1 MARGLDILGDPWSML
16 VLREVFFG
24 NGRFD
29 AMKQRLGAADSVL
42 TKRLAGLVDAGLL
55 ARRPYDDGGRTRQE
69 YVLTAKGEDA
79 LPVLN
84 AVVIWAE
91 KHLPAPSEQAHMFVI
106 HSGCGERT
114 SSADTCT
121 ACGEP
126 LTAANTSWH
135 SLSRTADP
143 VPLASAGTG
152 DPCPERN
159 RRMSAPET
167 TVTPAP
173 VRRRIHPAWTVAAV
187 AFLALVGAAGFRA
200 APGVLMVPL
209 QNEFG
214 WSTTVLSAA
223 VSINLVLFGLTAPFA
238 AALMERFGIRA
249 VTAVALVLI
258 GAGSALTVLV
268 TQSWQILLT
277 WGLLIGLG
285 TGSMALVFAATIAN
299 TWFAKSR
306 GLVIGILTA
315 GSAAGQL
322 VFLPFIAALAQDP
335 GWRQASLLIAAGALA
350 VVPLVL
356 MFLKNSPA
364 DVGVLPYGATP
375 PAAGPNAGTESSGP
389 EPTGPAAG
397 QEAQEP
403 RRNAAVRALQV
414 LKRASKVR
422 TFWALVAG
430 FAICGATTNGLI
442 GTHFIP
448 SAHDH
453 GMPETTAAGLLAV
466 VGLFDIVG
474 TIASGWLTDR
484 FNPRILLA
492 VYYQFRGI
500 GLLVLP
506 LLLSATVQPSM
517 IVFVVIY
524 GLDWVATV
532 PPTAAICR
540 QVFGADGSVVFGWVF
555 AAHQLGAAA
564 AALAAGAVRDAT
576 GQYTYAWFAAAAMCT
591 IAAVISATIRKDARK
606 PESVPVPA

>member
-1 MARGLDILGDPWSML
+1 M
-16 VLREVFFG
+16 
-24 NGRFD
+24 N
-29 AMKQRLGAADSVL
+29 
-42 TKRLAGLVDAGLL
+42 
-55 ARRPYDDGGRTRQE
+55 
-69 YVLTAKGEDA
+69 
-79 LPVLN
+79 
-84 AVVIWAE
+84 
-91 KHLPAPSEQAHMFVI
+91 
-106 HSGCGERT
+106 
-114 SSADTCT
+114 
-121 ACGEP
+121 
-126 LTAANTSWH
+126 
-135 SLSRTADP
+135 
-143 VPLASAGTG
+143 
-152 DPCPERN
+152 
-159 RRMSAPET
+159 APET

-335 GWRQASLLIAAGALA
+335 GWRQASLLIGAGALA

-375 PAAGPNAGTESSGP
+375 PAPGPNAGTESSGP

-397 QEAQEP
+397 QELQEP

-466 VGLFDIVG
+466 VGLFDIIG

>member
-1 MARGLDILGDPWSML
+1 M
-16 VLREVFFG
+16 
-24 NGRFD
+24 N
-29 AMKQRLGAADSVL
+29 
-42 TKRLAGLVDAGLL
+42 
-55 ARRPYDDGGRTRQE
+55 
-69 YVLTAKGEDA
+69 
-79 LPVLN
+79 
-84 AVVIWAE
+84 
-91 KHLPAPSEQAHMFVI
+91 
-106 HSGCGERT
+106 
-114 SSADTCT
+114 
-121 ACGEP
+121 
-126 LTAANTSWH
+126 
-135 SLSRTADP
+135 
-143 VPLASAGTG
+143 
-152 DPCPERN
+152 
-159 RRMSAPET
+159 APET
-167 TVTPAP
+167 IVTPAP

-335 GWRQASLLIAAGALA
+335 GWRQASLLIGAGALA

-375 PAAGPNAGTESSGP
+375 PAPGPNAGTESSGP

-397 QEAQEP
+397 QEVQEP

-466 VGLFDIVG
+466 VGLFDIIG

-591 IAAVISATIRKDARK
+591 IAAVISASIRKDARK

>member
-1 MARGLDILGDPWSML
+1 MSGTG
-16 VLREVFFG
+16 
-24 NGRFD
+24 
-29 AMKQRLGAADSVL
+29 
-42 TKRLAGLVDAGLL
+42 T
-55 ARRPYDDGGRTRQE
+55 ARR
-69 YVLTAKGEDA
+69 
-79 LPVLN
+79 
-84 AVVIWAE
+84 
-91 KHLPAPSEQAHMFVI
+91 
-106 HSGCGERT
+106 
-114 SSADTCT
+114 
-121 ACGEP
+121 
-126 LTAANTSWH
+126 
-135 SLSRTADP
+135 
-143 VPLASAGTG
+143 
-152 DPCPERN
+152 
-159 RRMSAPET
+159 RRL
-167 TVTPAP
+167 
-173 VRRRIHPAWTVAAV
+173 HPAWIVAGV

-209 QNEFG
+209 QQEFG

-249 VTAVALVLI
+249 VTATALVMI

-268 TQSWQILLT
+268 NQSWQILLT

-322 VFLPFIAALAQDP
+322 VFLPFIAMLAQEP

-356 MFLKNSPA
+356 KFLKNSPA
-364 DVGVLPYGATP
+364 DVGVLPYGETEPEEGAAAA
-375 PAAGPNAGTESSGP
+375 PAAASGRSS
-389 EPTGPAAG
+389 
-397 QEAQEP
+397 
-403 RRNAAVRALQV
+403 NAAVRALQV
-414 LKRASKVR
+414 LKRASRER

-453 GMPETTAAGLLAV
+453 GMPQTTAAGLLAV
-466 VGLFDIVG
+466 VGIFDILG

-484 FNPRILLA
+484 YNPKVLLA

-506 LLLSATVQPSM
+506 LLLSATIQPSM

-540 QVFGADGSVVFGWVF
+540 KAFGADGSVVFGWVF

-564 AALAAGAVRDAT
+564 AALGAGALRDST
-576 GQYTYAWFAAAAMCT
+576 GEYTYAWFGAAAMCT
-591 IAAVISATIRKDARK
+591 IAAVISATIRKDK
-606 PESVPVPA
+606 VGNEPVPVAA

>member
-1 MARGLDILGDPWSML
+1 
-16 VLREVFFG
+16 
-24 NGRFD
+24 
-29 AMKQRLGAADSVL
+29 
-42 TKRLAGLVDAGLL
+42 
-55 ARRPYDDGGRTRQE
+55 
-69 YVLTAKGEDA
+69 
-79 LPVLN
+79 
-84 AVVIWAE
+84 
-91 KHLPAPSEQAHMFVI
+91 
-106 HSGCGERT
+106 
-114 SSADTCT
+114 
-121 ACGEP
+121 
-126 LTAANTSWH
+126 
-135 SLSRTADP
+135 
-143 VPLASAGTG
+143 
-152 DPCPERN
+152 
-159 RRMSAPET
+159 
-167 TVTPAP
+167 
-173 VRRRIHPAWTVAAV
+173 
-187 AFLALVGAAGFRA
+187 
-200 APGVLMVPL
+200 
-209 QNEFG
+209 
-214 WSTTVLSAA
+214 
-223 VSINLVLFGLTAPFA
+223 
-238 AALMERFGIRA
+238 
-249 VTAVALVLI
+249 
-258 GAGSALTVLV
+258 
-268 TQSWQILLT
+268 
-277 WGLLIGLG
+277 
-285 TGSMALVFAATIAN
+285 MALVFAATIAN

-335 GWRQASLLIAAGALA
+335 GWRQASLLIGAGALA

-364 DVGVLPYGATP
+364 EVGVLPYGATP
-375 PAAGPNAGTESSGP
+375 PAADPDAGQKPSGTV
-389 EPTGPAAG
+389 PTVPAAG
-397 QEAQEP
+397 RETPGPESAAP

-466 VGLFDIVG
+466 VGLFDIIG

-506 LLLSATVQPSM
+506 LLLSASVQPSM

-564 AALAAGAVRDAT
+564 AALAAGAIRDAT

-591 IAAVISATIRKDARK
+591 IAAVISATIRKHAR
-606 PESVPVPA
+606 ETDTVPVPA

>member
-1 MARGLDILGDPWSML
+1 MSADNTVTGT
-16 VLREVFFG
+16 
-24 NGRFD
+24 
-29 AMKQRLGAADSVL
+29 ATGAAPEASPG
-42 TKRLAGLVDAGLL
+42 LA
-55 ARRPYDDGGRTRQE
+55 DG
-69 YVLTAKGEDA
+69 TASA
-79 LPVLN
+79 AA
-84 AVVIWAE
+84 AVV
-91 KHLPAPSEQAHMFVI
+91 PS
-106 HSGCGERT
+106 
-114 SSADTCT
+114 
-121 ACGEP
+121 
-126 LTAANTSWH
+126 
-135 SLSRTADP
+135 
-143 VPLASAGTG
+143 
-152 DPCPERN
+152 PER
-159 RRMSAPET
+159 
-167 TVTPAP
+167 
-173 VRRRIHPAWTVAAV
+173 RRRLHPAWIVAAV

-209 QNEFG
+209 QQEFG

-238 AALMERFGIRA
+238 AALMERFGIRK
-249 VTAVALVLI
+249 VTATALVLI

-268 TQSWQILLT
+268 NQSWQILLT

-285 TGSMALVFAATIAN
+285 TGSMALVFAATITN
-299 TWFAKSR
+299 TWFVKSR

-322 VFLPFIAALAQDP
+322 VFLPFIAMLAQNP

-356 MFLKNSPA
+356 KFLKNSPA
-364 DVGVLPYGATP
+364 DAGVLPYGETLPAEASSQAPVAQVPVPQVP
-375 PAAGPNAGTESSGP
+375 PV
-389 EPTGPAAG
+389 EPG
-397 QEAQEP
+397 
-403 RRNAAVRALQV
+403 RRSNAAVRALQV
-414 LKRASKVR
+414 LRRASRVR

-453 GMPETTAAGLLAV
+453 GMTETTAAGLLAV
-466 VGLFDIVG
+466 VGIFDIVG

-506 LLLSATVQPSM
+506 LLLSAEVQPSM

-540 QVFGADGSVVFGWVF
+540 EHFGADGSVVFGWVF

-564 AALAAGAVRDAT
+564 AALAAGAIRDST
-576 GQYTYAWFAAAAMCT
+576 GQYTYAWFGAAAMCT
-591 IAAVISATIRKDARK
+591 IAAVISATIRKHAGSRI
-606 PESVPVPA
+606 PAPAGAST

>member
-1 MARGLDILGDPWSML
+1 
-16 VLREVFFG
+16 
-24 NGRFD
+24 
-29 AMKQRLGAADSVL
+29 
-42 TKRLAGLVDAGLL
+42 
-55 ARRPYDDGGRTRQE
+55 
-69 YVLTAKGEDA
+69 
-79 LPVLN
+79 
-84 AVVIWAE
+84 
-91 KHLPAPSEQAHMFVI
+91 
-106 HSGCGERT
+106 
-114 SSADTCT
+114 
-121 ACGEP
+121 
-126 LTAANTSWH
+126 
-135 SLSRTADP
+135 
-143 VPLASAGTG
+143 
-152 DPCPERN
+152 
-159 RRMSAPET
+159 MSAPET
-167 TVTPAP
+167 TLLPAP
-173 VRRRIHPAWTVAAV
+173 KRRIHPAWIVAAV

-209 QNEFG
+209 QSEFG

-238 AALMERFGIRA
+238 AALMERFGVRV
-249 VTAVALVLI
+249 VTSVALVLI

-268 TQSWQILLT
+268 TESWQILLT

-299 TWFAKSR
+299 TWFVKSR

-356 MFLKNSPA
+356 KFLKNSPA
-364 DVGVLPYGATP
+364 DAGVLPYGAEVEP
-375 PAAGPNAGTESSGP
+375 GSPSGPGAAGTAGPG
-389 EPTGPAAG
+389 AAG
-397 QEAQEP
+397 QGGTAGAGEP
-403 RRNAAVRALQV
+403 SRNAAVRALQV

-453 GMPETTAAGLLAV
+453 GMSQTTAAGLLAV
-466 VGLFDIVG
+466 VGIFDIVG

-532 PPTAAICR
+532 PPTAAVCR
-540 QVFGADGSVVFGWVF
+540 EVFGADGSVVFGWVF

-564 AALAAGAVRDAT
+564 AALAAGAIRDAT
-576 GQYTYAWFAAAAMCT
+576 GQYTYAWFGAAAMCT
-591 IAAVISATIRKDARK
+591 VAAVISATIRKDAAK
-606 PESVPVPA
+606 KSPAPVPA

>member
-1 MARGLDILGDPWSML
+1 M
-16 VLREVFFG
+16 
-24 NGRFD
+24 N
-29 AMKQRLGAADSVL
+29 
-42 TKRLAGLVDAGLL
+42 
-55 ARRPYDDGGRTRQE
+55 
-69 YVLTAKGEDA
+69 
-79 LPVLN
+79 
-84 AVVIWAE
+84 
-91 KHLPAPSEQAHMFVI
+91 
-106 HSGCGERT
+106 
-114 SSADTCT
+114 
-121 ACGEP
+121 
-126 LTAANTSWH
+126 
-135 SLSRTADP
+135 
-143 VPLASAGTG
+143 
-152 DPCPERN
+152 
-159 RRMSAPET
+159 APET

-335 GWRQASLLIAAGALA
+335 GWRQASLLIGAGALA

-375 PAAGPNAGTESSGP
+375 PAPGPNAGTESSGP

-397 QEAQEP
+397 QEVQES

-466 VGLFDIVG
+466 VGLFDIIG

-591 IAAVISATIRKDARK
+591 IAAVISATIRRDARK

>member
-1 MARGLDILGDPWSML
+1 MTTPEDPGVFVQMSRPEGASEEDIC
-16 VLREVFFG
+16 
-24 NGRFD
+24 
-29 AMKQRLGAADSVL
+29 
-42 TKRLAGLVDAGLL
+42 TKT
-55 ARRPYDDGGRTRQE
+55 P
-69 YVLTAKGEDA
+69 GEG
-79 LPVLN
+79 PKTP
-84 AVVIWAE
+84 E
-91 KHLPAPSEQAHMFVI
+91 E
-106 HSGCGERT
+106 
-114 SSADTCT
+114 
-121 ACGEP
+121 
-126 LTAANTSWH
+126 
-135 SLSRTADP
+135 
-143 VPLASAGTG
+143 GTKT
-152 DPCPERN
+152 PEEG
-159 RRMSAPET
+159 PKK
-167 TVTPAP
+167 
-173 VRRRIHPAWTVAAV
+173 RRRLHPAWAVAAV

-209 QNEFG
+209 QQEFG

-249 VTAVALVLI
+249 VTAVALGLI

-268 TQSWQILLT
+268 NQSWQILLT

-299 TWFAKSR
+299 TWFTRSR

-322 VFLPFIAALAQDP
+322 VFLPFIAMLAQDP

-356 MFLKNSPA
+356 KFLKNSPA
-364 DVGVLPYGATP
+364 DVGALPYGAEEP
-375 PAAGPNAGTESSGP
+375 SGAADAAGS
-389 EPTGPAAG
+389 AAG
-397 QEAQEP
+397 KAAAEP

-414 LKRASKVR
+414 LRSASRNR
-422 TFWALVAG
+422 TFWALAAG

-466 VGLFDIVG
+466 VGIFDILG

-506 LLLSATVQPSM
+506 LLLGSSIQPSM

-564 AALAAGAVRDAT
+564 AALAAGAIRDAT
-576 GQYTYAWFAAAAMCT
+576 GHYTYAWLGAAAMCS
-591 IAAVISATIRKDARK
+591 IAAVISATIRKDAGRRK
-606 PESVPVPA
+606 PAAVAVASVD

>member
-1 MARGLDILGDPWSML
+1 
-16 VLREVFFG
+16 
-24 NGRFD
+24 
-29 AMKQRLGAADSVL
+29 
-42 TKRLAGLVDAGLL
+42 
-55 ARRPYDDGGRTRQE
+55 
-69 YVLTAKGEDA
+69 
-79 LPVLN
+79 
-84 AVVIWAE
+84 
-91 KHLPAPSEQAHMFVI
+91 
-106 HSGCGERT
+106 
-114 SSADTCT
+114 
-121 ACGEP
+121 
-126 LTAANTSWH
+126 
-135 SLSRTADP
+135 
-143 VPLASAGTG
+143 
-152 DPCPERN
+152 
-159 RRMSAPET
+159 MSAPET
-167 TVTPAP
+167 TLLPAP
-173 VRRRIHPAWTVAAV
+173 KRRMHPAWTVAAV
-187 AFLALVGAAGFRA
+187 AFLARVGAAGFRA

-249 VTAVALVLI
+249 VTSVALVLI

-268 TQSWQILLT
+268 DQSWQILLT

-299 TWFAKSR
+299 TWFTKSR

-322 VFLPFIAALAQDP
+322 VFLPFIAMLAQAP

-356 MFLKNSPA
+356 KFLKNSPA
-364 DVGVLPYGATP
+364 DAGVLPYGAEAAADIADS
-375 PAAGPNAGTESSGP
+375 PAAPARAEGKQGADDAGPGSATEPLPATES
-389 EPTGPAAG
+389 EAAN
-397 QEAQEP
+397 QP
-403 RRNAAVRALQV
+403 SRNAAVRALQV

-453 GMPETTAAGLLAV
+453 GMTETTAAGLLAV
-466 VGLFDIVG
+466 VGIFDIVG

-506 LLLSATVQPSM
+506 ILLSATVQPSM

-564 AALAAGAVRDAT
+564 AALGAGVIRDAT
-576 GQYTYAWFAAAAMCT
+576 GQYTYAWFGAAAMCT
-591 IAAVISATIRKDARK
+591 IAAVISATIRKDAGAR
-606 PESVPVPA
+606 EPVLVAASSAGR

>member
-1 MARGLDILGDPWSML
+1 
-16 VLREVFFG
+16 
-24 NGRFD
+24 
-29 AMKQRLGAADSVL
+29 
-42 TKRLAGLVDAGLL
+42 
-55 ARRPYDDGGRTRQE
+55 
-69 YVLTAKGEDA
+69 
-79 LPVLN
+79 
-84 AVVIWAE
+84 
-91 KHLPAPSEQAHMFVI
+91 
-106 HSGCGERT
+106 
-114 SSADTCT
+114 
-121 ACGEP
+121 
-126 LTAANTSWH
+126 
-135 SLSRTADP
+135 
-143 VPLASAGTG
+143 
-152 DPCPERN
+152 
-159 RRMSAPET
+159 
-167 TVTPAP
+167 
-173 VRRRIHPAWTVAAV
+173 VAAV

-209 QNEFG
+209 QQEFG
-214 WSTTVLSAA
+214 WSTTVLSSA

-249 VTAVALVLI
+249 VTAVALGLI

-268 TQSWQILLT
+268 NQSWQILLT

-299 TWFAKSR
+299 TWFTKSR

-322 VFLPFIAALAQDP
+322 VFLPFIAVLAQDP

-356 MFLKNSPA
+356 KFLKNSPA
-364 DVGVLPYGATP
+364 DVGALPYGAGEP
-375 PAAGPNAGTESSGP
+375 SGAADESSAPAGAA
-389 EPTGPAAG
+389 EPG
-397 QEAQEP
+397 
-403 RRNAAVRALQV
+403 RNAAVRALQV
-414 LKRASKVR
+414 LRSASRNR
-422 TFWALVAG
+422 TFWALAAG

-466 VGLFDIVG
+466 VGIFDVLG

-506 LLLSATVQPSM
+506 LLLGSSVQPSM

-564 AALAAGAVRDAT
+564 AALAAGAIRDAT
-576 GQYTYAWFAAAAMCT
+576 GHYTYAWFGAAAMCT
-591 IAAVISATIRKDARK
+591 IAAVISATIRKDAGRRK
-606 PESVPVPA
+606 SAAVAVVSVD

>member
-1 MARGLDILGDPWSML
+1 
-16 VLREVFFG
+16 
-24 NGRFD
+24 
-29 AMKQRLGAADSVL
+29 
-42 TKRLAGLVDAGLL
+42 
-55 ARRPYDDGGRTRQE
+55 
-69 YVLTAKGEDA
+69 
-79 LPVLN
+79 
-84 AVVIWAE
+84 
-91 KHLPAPSEQAHMFVI
+91 
-106 HSGCGERT
+106 
-114 SSADTCT
+114 
-121 ACGEP
+121 
-126 LTAANTSWH
+126 
-135 SLSRTADP
+135 
-143 VPLASAGTG
+143 
-152 DPCPERN
+152 
-159 RRMSAPET
+159 MSAPET
-167 TVTPAP
+167 TLLPAP
-173 VRRRIHPAWTVAAV
+173 ERRIHPAWIVAAV

-209 QNEFG
+209 QSEFG

-238 AALMERFGIRA
+238 AALMERFGVRV
-249 VTAVALVLI
+249 VTSVALVLI

-268 TQSWQILLT
+268 NESWQILLT

-299 TWFAKSR
+299 TWFVKSR

-356 MFLKNSPA
+356 KFLKNSPA
-364 DVGVLPYGATP
+364 EAGVLPYGAAAETGPPSTP
-375 PAAGPNAGTESSGP
+375 GAAATAGPGAVATAGAE
-389 EPTGPAAG
+389 EPS
-397 QEAQEP
+397 
-403 RRNAAVRALQV
+403 RNTAVRALQV

-422 TFWALVAG
+422 TFWALAAG

-453 GMPETTAAGLLAV
+453 GMSTTTAAGLLAV
-466 VGLFDIVG
+466 VGIFDIVG

-540 QVFGADGSVVFGWVF
+540 EVFGADGSVVFGWVF

-564 AALAAGAVRDAT
+564 AALAAGAIRDAT
-576 GQYTYAWFAAAAMCT
+576 GHYTYAWFGAAAMCT
-591 IAAVISATIRKDARK
+591 IAAVISATIRKDTAAK
-606 PESVPVPA
+606 EPAPVPA

>member
-1 MARGLDILGDPWSML
+1 MSTLPD
-16 VLREVFFG
+16 E
-24 NGRFD
+24 
-29 AMKQRLGAADSVL
+29 AA
-42 TKRLAGLVDAGLL
+42 
-55 ARRPYDDGGRTRQE
+55 
-69 YVLTAKGEDA
+69 
-79 LPVLN
+79 
-84 AVVIWAE
+84 
-91 KHLPAPSEQAHMFVI
+91 APDEQA
-106 HSGCGERT
+106 T
-114 SSADTCT
+114 DA
-121 ACGEP
+121 
-126 LTAANTSWH
+126 
-135 SLSRTADP
+135 
-143 VPLASAGTG
+143 
-152 DPCPERN
+152 PERPN
-159 RRMSAPET
+159 GAEQARPPRRL
-167 TVTPAP
+167 
-173 VRRRIHPAWTVAAV
+173 HPAWIVAAV

-209 QNEFG
+209 QQEFG

-238 AALMERFGIRA
+238 AALMERFGVRA
-249 VTAVALVLI
+249 VTATALVLI
-258 GAGSALTVLV
+258 GMGSALTVLV
-268 TQSWQILLT
+268 NQSWQILLT

-299 TWFAKSR
+299 TWFTRSR

-322 VFLPFIAALAQDP
+322 VFLPFIAMLAQDP

-356 MFLKNSPA
+356 KFLKNSPA
-364 DVGVLPYGATP
+364 EAGVLPFGAE
-375 PAAGPNAGTESSGP
+375 PAAAQP
-389 EPTGPAAG
+389 PTAPHAQPAADAG
-397 QEAQEP
+397 KRA
-403 RRNAAVRALQV
+403 NAAARALQV
-414 LKRASKVR
+414 LRRASKVR
-422 TFWALVAG
+422 TFWALAAG

-466 VGLFDIVG
+466 VGIFDILG

-492 VYYQFRGI
+492 VYYQFRSI

-506 LLLSATVQPSM
+506 LLLSAEVQPSM

-540 QVFGADGSVVFGWVF
+540 ETFGADGSVVFGWVF

-564 AALAAGAVRDAT
+564 AALAAGALRDAT
-576 GQYTYAWFAAAAMCT
+576 GHYTYAWLGAAAMCT
-591 IAAVISATIRKDARK
+591 IAAVISATIRKHRGAGQAQAGA
-606 PESVPVPA
+606 EQVAA

>member
-1 MARGLDILGDPWSML
+1 MTAPRTTPGP
-16 VLREVFFG
+16 R
-24 NGRFD
+24 
-29 AMKQRLGAADSVL
+29 
-42 TKRLAGLVDAGLL
+42 AG
-55 ARRPYDDGGRTRQE
+55 
-69 YVLTAKGEDA
+69 
-79 LPVLN
+79 
-84 AVVIWAE
+84 
-91 KHLPAPSEQAHMFVI
+91 
-106 HSGCGERT
+106 
-114 SSADTCT
+114 
-121 ACGEP
+121 
-126 LTAANTSWH
+126 
-135 SLSRTADP
+135 
-143 VPLASAGTG
+143 
-152 DPCPERN
+152 
-159 RRMSAPET
+159 
-167 TVTPAP
+167 
-173 VRRRIHPAWTVAAV
+173 RRIHPAWIVAAV

-249 VTAVALVLI
+249 VTSVALVLI

-268 TQSWQILLT
+268 NQSWQILLT

-285 TGSMALVFAATIAN
+285 TGSMALVFAATVAN
-299 TWFAKSR
+299 PWFARSR
-306 GLVIGILTA
+306 GLVIGIPTA
-315 GSAAGQL
+315 GRAAGQL
-322 VFLPFIAALAQDP
+322 VFLPFIAALAQHP

-356 MFLKNSPA
+356 KFLKNSPA
-364 DVGVLPYGATP
+364 DVGVLPYGVEAS
-375 PAAGPNAGTESSGP
+375 E
-389 EPTGPAAG
+389 
-397 QEAQEP
+397 QEANGTAGDTAQDGETAEDGRP
-403 RRNAAVRALQV
+403 AVAAVAVPNAAVRALQV

-453 GMPETTAAGLLAV
+453 GMAETTAAGLLAV
-466 VGLFDIVG
+466 VGIFDILG

-484 FNPRILLA
+484 FNPRVLLA

-506 LLLSATVQPSM
+506 LLLSAEVQPSM

-591 IAAVISATIRKDARK
+591 IAAVISATIRKDTTQKAA
-606 PESVPVPA
+606 VPVTA

>member
-1 MARGLDILGDPWSML
+1 MS
-16 VLREVFFG
+16 
-24 NGRFD
+24 
-29 AMKQRLGAADSVL
+29 
-42 TKRLAGLVDAGLL
+42 
-55 ARRPYDDGGRTRQE
+55 
-69 YVLTAKGEDA
+69 A
-79 LPVLN
+79 LPGKAA
-84 AVVIWAE
+84 AVPDE
-91 KHLPAPSEQAHMFVI
+91 TTSLPAPSGQ
-106 HSGCGERT
+106 
-114 SSADTCT
+114 
-121 ACGEP
+121 
-126 LTAANTSWH
+126 
-135 SLSRTADP
+135 
-143 VPLASAGTG
+143 
-152 DPCPERN
+152 
-159 RRMSAPET
+159 
-167 TVTPAP
+167 
-173 VRRRIHPAWTVAAV
+173 RRRLHPAWIVAGV

-209 QNEFG
+209 QQEFG

-249 VTAVALVLI
+249 VTATALVLI
-258 GAGSALTVLV
+258 GMGSALTVLV
-268 TQSWQILLT
+268 NQSWQILLT

-306 GLVIGILTA
+306 GLVIGVLTA

-322 VFLPFIAALAQDP
+322 VFLPFIAMLAQEP

-356 MFLKNSPA
+356 KFLKNSPA
-364 DVGVLPYGATP
+364 DAGVLPFGAEP
-375 PAAGPNAGTESSGP
+375 VAVDEQAASQAAELDNSPSG
-389 EPTGPAAG
+389 
-397 QEAQEP
+397 
-403 RRNAAVRALQV
+403 NAAVRALQV
-414 LKRASKVR
+414 LKRASRVR
-422 TFWALVAG
+422 TFWALAAG

-466 VGLFDIVG
+466 VGIFDIIG

-484 FNPRILLA
+484 FNPRVLLA

-506 LLLSATVQPSM
+506 LLLNAEVQPSM
-517 IVFVVIY
+517 LVFVVIY

-540 QVFGADGSVVFGWVF
+540 ETFGADGSVVFGWVF

-564 AALAAGAVRDAT
+564 AAITAGALRDAT
-576 GQYTYAWFAAAAMCT
+576 GHYTYAWLGAAAMCT
-591 IAAVISATIRKDARK
+591 IAAVISATIRRNRSPREA
-606 PESVPVPA
+606 EPAAA

>member
-1 MARGLDILGDPWSML
+1 
-16 VLREVFFG
+16 
-24 NGRFD
+24 
-29 AMKQRLGAADSVL
+29 
-42 TKRLAGLVDAGLL
+42 
-55 ARRPYDDGGRTRQE
+55 
-69 YVLTAKGEDA
+69 
-79 LPVLN
+79 
-84 AVVIWAE
+84 
-91 KHLPAPSEQAHMFVI
+91 
-106 HSGCGERT
+106 
-114 SSADTCT
+114 
-121 ACGEP
+121 
-126 LTAANTSWH
+126 
-135 SLSRTADP
+135 
-143 VPLASAGTG
+143 
-152 DPCPERN
+152 
-159 RRMSAPET
+159 MSAPET
-167 TVTPAP
+167 MTPVPA
-173 VRRRIHPAWTVAAV
+173 RRRIHPAWTVAAV

-322 VFLPFIAALAQDP
+322 VFLPFIALLAQDP
-335 GWRQASLLIAAGALA
+335 GWRQASLLIGAGALA

-356 MFLKNSPA
+356 KFLKNSPA

-375 PAAGPNAGTESSGP
+375 PAADASTGLESIENPGP
-389 EPTGPAAG
+389 ETA
-397 QEAQEP
+397 EP

-466 VGLFDIVG
+466 VGLFDIIG

-606 PESVPVPA
+606 TESVPVPA

>member
-1 MARGLDILGDPWSML
+1 MSTLPDEAARIP
-16 VLREVFFG
+16 
-24 NGRFD
+24 
-29 AMKQRLGAADSVL
+29 AAENFQP
-42 TKRLAGLVDAGLL
+42 RG
-55 ARRPYDDGGRTRQE
+55 P
-69 YVLTAKGEDA
+69 
-79 LPVLN
+79 
-84 AVVIWAE
+84 
-91 KHLPAPSEQAHMFVI
+91 
-106 HSGCGERT
+106 
-114 SSADTCT
+114 
-121 ACGEP
+121 
-126 LTAANTSWH
+126 
-135 SLSRTADP
+135 
-143 VPLASAGTG
+143 
-152 DPCPERN
+152 
-159 RRMSAPET
+159 
-167 TVTPAP
+167 
-173 VRRRIHPAWTVAAV
+173 RRRLHPAWTVAAV

-209 QNEFG
+209 QQEFG

-249 VTAVALVLI
+249 VTATALVLI
-258 GAGSALTVLV
+258 GMGSALTVLV
-268 TQSWQILLT
+268 NQSWQILLT

-299 TWFAKSR
+299 TWFSRSR

-322 VFLPFIAALAQDP
+322 VFLPFIAILAQDP

-356 MFLKNSPA
+356 KFLKNSPA
-364 DVGVLPYGATP
+364 DVGVLPYGAAP
-375 PAAGPNAGTESSGP
+375 AGGGAEEQPAAEAGDRP
-389 EPTGPAAG
+389 
-397 QEAQEP
+397 
-403 RRNAAVRALQV
+403 NAAVRALQV
-414 LKRASKVR
+414 LRRASKVR
-422 TFWALVAG
+422 TFWALAAG

-466 VGLFDIVG
+466 VGIFDIVG

-484 FNPRILLA
+484 FNPRVLLA

-506 LLLSATVQPSM
+506 LLLNAEVQPSM

-540 QVFGADGSVVFGWVF
+540 ETFGADGSVVFGWVF

-564 AALAAGAVRDAT
+564 AAIAAGALRDAT
-576 GQYTYAWFAAAAMCT
+576 GHYNYAWFGAAAMCT
-591 IAAVISATIRKDARK
+591 IAAVISATIRRNRSSREA
-606 PESVPVPA
+606 EPAAA

>member
-1 MARGLDILGDPWSML
+1 
-16 VLREVFFG
+16 
-24 NGRFD
+24 
-29 AMKQRLGAADSVL
+29 
-42 TKRLAGLVDAGLL
+42 
-55 ARRPYDDGGRTRQE
+55 
-69 YVLTAKGEDA
+69 
-79 LPVLN
+79 
-84 AVVIWAE
+84 
-91 KHLPAPSEQAHMFVI
+91 
-106 HSGCGERT
+106 
-114 SSADTCT
+114 
-121 ACGEP
+121 
-126 LTAANTSWH
+126 
-135 SLSRTADP
+135 
-143 VPLASAGTG
+143 
-152 DPCPERN
+152 
-159 RRMSAPET
+159 MSATET
-167 TVTPAP
+167 T
-173 VRRRIHPAWTVAAV
+173 RRRRLHPAWTVAAV

-209 QNEFG
+209 QQEFG

-238 AALMERFGIRA
+238 AALMEKFGIRA
-249 VTAVALVLI
+249 VTATALVLI

-268 TQSWQILLT
+268 NQSWQILLT

-299 TWFAKSR
+299 TWFSKSR

-322 VFLPFIAALAQDP
+322 VFLPFIALLAQDP

-356 MFLKNSPA
+356 KFLKNSPA
-364 DVGVLPYGATP
+364 DVGALPYGETAPEEGT
-375 PAAGPNAGTESSGP
+375 AASAAAAADAVDSGRSS
-389 EPTGPAAG
+389 
-397 QEAQEP
+397 
-403 RRNAAVRALQV
+403 NAAVRALQV

-466 VGLFDIVG
+466 VGIFDIVG

-484 FNPRILLA
+484 YNPKILLA

-506 LLLSATVQPSM
+506 LLLSATIQPSM

-540 QVFGADGSVVFGWVF
+540 KTFGADGSVVFGWVF

-564 AALAAGAVRDAT
+564 AALGAGVIRDAT
-576 GQYTYAWFAAAAMCT
+576 GQYTYAWFGAAAMCT
-591 IAAVISATIRKDARK
+591 IAAVISATIRKDK
-606 PESVPVPA
+606 TSKEPVPAAVA

>member
-1 MARGLDILGDPWSML
+1 MSSS
-16 VLREVFFG
+16 
-24 NGRFD
+24 
-29 AMKQRLGAADSVL
+29 Q
-42 TKRLAGLVDAGLL
+42 
-55 ARRPYDDGGRTRQE
+55 RTRSSSE
-69 YVLTAKGEDA
+69 RPGI
-79 LPVLN
+79 P
-84 AVVIWAE
+84 
-91 KHLPAPSEQAHMFVI
+91 PA
-106 HSGCGERT
+106 
-114 SSADTCT
+114 
-121 ACGEP
+121 
-126 LTAANTSWH
+126 
-135 SLSRTADP
+135 
-143 VPLASAGTG
+143 
-152 DPCPERN
+152 
-159 RRMSAPET
+159 
-167 TVTPAP
+167 TP
-173 VRRRIHPAWTVAAV
+173 RGRLHPAWIVAAV

-209 QNEFG
+209 QEEFG

-249 VTAVALVLI
+249 VTAFALMLI

-268 TQSWQILLT
+268 NQSWQILLT

-299 TWFAKSR
+299 TWFSKSR

-322 VFLPFIAALAQDP
+322 VFLPFIAMLAQDP

-356 MFLKNSPA
+356 KFLKNSPA
-364 DVGVLPYGATP
+364 DAGVLPYGAEAPAPEAAPESASPAGAAGAAATGT
-375 PAAGPNAGTESSGP
+375 PAARPAG
-389 EPTGPAAG
+389 
-397 QEAQEP
+397 
-403 RRNAAVRALQV
+403 NAAVRALQV

-422 TFWALVAG
+422 TFWALAAG

-466 VGLFDIVG
+466 VGIFDILG

-564 AALAAGAVRDAT
+564 AALAAGAIRDAT
-576 GQYTYAWFAAAAMCT
+576 GHYTYAWFGAAAMCT
-591 IAAVISATIRKDARK
+591 IAAVISATIRKDASKTGDTGRRA
-606 PESVPVPA
+606 PVEAASPQ

>member
-1 MARGLDILGDPWSML
+1 MSSPEATAARN
-16 VLREVFFG
+16 E
-24 NGRFD
+24 
-29 AMKQRLGAADSVL
+29 
-42 TKRLAGLVDAGLL
+42 
-55 ARRPYDDGGRTRQE
+55 
-69 YVLTAKGEDA
+69 EDA
-79 LPVLN
+79 
-84 AVVIWAE
+84 
-91 KHLPAPSEQAHMFVI
+91 QAATPP
-106 HSGCGERT
+106 GQPGK
-114 SSADTCT
+114 
-121 ACGEP
+121 
-126 LTAANTSWH
+126 
-135 SLSRTADP
+135 
-143 VPLASAGTG
+143 
-152 DPCPERN
+152 
-159 RRMSAPET
+159 RRL
-167 TVTPAP
+167 
-173 VRRRIHPAWTVAAV
+173 HPAWVVAAV

-209 QNEFG
+209 QQEFG

-268 TQSWQILLT
+268 NESWQILLT

-299 TWFAKSR
+299 TWFSKSR

-322 VFLPFIAALAQDP
+322 VFLPFIALLAQDP

-356 MFLKNSPA
+356 KFLKNSPA
-364 DVGVLPYGATP
+364 DVGVLPYGAGAP
-375 PAAGPNAGTESSGP
+375 VGGEEPKPAAAIATGTAA
-389 EPTGPAAG
+389 EPS
-397 QEAQEP
+397 
-403 RRNAAVRALQV
+403 RNAAVRALQV
-414 LKRASKVR
+414 LRRASRVR
-422 TFWALVAG
+422 TFWALAAG

-466 VGLFDIVG
+466 VGIFDILG

-564 AALAAGAVRDAT
+564 AALAAGAIRDAT
-576 GQYTYAWFAAAAMCT
+576 GQYTYAWFGAASMCT
-591 IAAVISATIRKDARK
+591 IAAIISATIRKDAGKRQ
-606 PESVPVPA
+606 STPVAAGAA

>member
-1 MARGLDILGDPWSML
+1 MSADKTVDGTSPEARPGLADMTGSPAS
-16 VLREVFFG
+16 
-24 NGRFD
+24 
-29 AMKQRLGAADSVL
+29 AAV
-42 TKRLAGLVDAGLL
+42 
-55 ARRPYDDGGRTRQE
+55 
-69 YVLTAKGEDA
+69 
-79 LPVLN
+79 
-84 AVVIWAE
+84 
-91 KHLPAPSEQAHMFVI
+91 PAP
-106 HSGCGERT
+106 ER
-114 SSADTCT
+114 
-121 ACGEP
+121 P
-126 LTAANTSWH
+126 
-135 SLSRTADP
+135 
-143 VPLASAGTG
+143 
-152 DPCPERN
+152 
-159 RRMSAPET
+159 
-167 TVTPAP
+167 
-173 VRRRIHPAWTVAAV
+173 RRRLHPAWTVAAV

-209 QNEFG
+209 QQEFG

-249 VTAVALVLI
+249 VTATALVLI

-268 TQSWQILLT
+268 NQSWQILLT

-299 TWFAKSR
+299 TWFVKSR

-322 VFLPFIAALAQDP
+322 VFLPFIALLAQDP

-356 MFLKNSPA
+356 KFLKNSPA
-364 DVGVLPYGATP
+364 DVGVLPYGESEPAGMSLQVP
-375 PAAGPNAGTESSGP
+375 PADAG
-389 EPTGPAAG
+389 
-397 QEAQEP
+397 P

-414 LKRASKVR
+414 LRRASRVR

-453 GMPETTAAGLLAV
+453 GMTETTAAGLLAV
-466 VGLFDIVG
+466 VGIFDIAG

-506 LLLSATVQPSM
+506 LLLSAEVQPSM

-540 QVFGADGSVVFGWVF
+540 ETFGADGSVVFGWVF

-564 AALAAGAVRDAT
+564 AALGAGAIRDAT
-576 GQYTYAWFAAAAMCT
+576 GQYTYAWFGAAAMCT
-591 IAAVISATIRKDARK
+591 VAAVISATIRKHSGSR
-606 PESVPVPA
+606 EPAPAGTPS

>member
-1 MARGLDILGDPWSML
+1 MSTLPEEAR
-16 VLREVFFG
+16 E
-24 NGRFD
+24 
-29 AMKQRLGAADSVL
+29 
-42 TKRLAGLVDAGLL
+42 
-55 ARRPYDDGGRTRQE
+55 
-69 YVLTAKGEDA
+69 LTAES
-79 LPVLN
+79 V
-84 AVVIWAE
+84 
-91 KHLPAPSEQAHMFVI
+91 APS
-106 HSGCGERT
+106 SPPRK
-114 SSADTCT
+114 
-121 ACGEP
+121 
-126 LTAANTSWH
+126 
-135 SLSRTADP
+135 SRR
-143 VPLASAGTG
+143 L
-152 DPCPERN
+152 
-159 RRMSAPET
+159 
-167 TVTPAP
+167 
-173 VRRRIHPAWTVAAV
+173 HPAWLVAAV

-209 QNEFG
+209 QQEFG
-214 WSTTVLSAA
+214 WSTTVLSSA

-249 VTAVALVLI
+249 VTATALVLI
-258 GAGSALTVLV
+258 GTGSALTVLV
-268 TQSWQILLT
+268 NQSWQILLT

-299 TWFAKSR
+299 TWFTKSR

-322 VFLPFIAALAQDP
+322 VFLPFIAMLAQDP

-356 MFLKNSPA
+356 KFLKNSPA
-364 DVGVLPYGATP
+364 DVGALPYGAE
-375 PAAGPNAGTESSGP
+375 PADVEAAEP
-389 EPTGPAAG
+389 EAAAAPEKG
-397 QEAQEP
+397 A
-403 RRNAAVRALQV
+403 RTNAAVRALQV
-414 LKRASKVR
+414 LRRASRVR
-422 TFWALVAG
+422 TFWALAAG

-466 VGLFDIVG
+466 VGIFDIIG

-506 LLLSATVQPSM
+506 LLLNAEVQPSM

-540 QVFGADGSVVFGWVF
+540 ETFGADGGVVFGWVF

-564 AALAAGAVRDAT
+564 AAIAAGALRDAT
-576 GQYTYAWFAAAAMCT
+576 GHYTYAWLGAAAMCT
-591 IAAVISATIRKDARK
+591 IAAVISATIRRHKSSREA
-606 PESVPVPA
+606 EPATA

>member
-1 MARGLDILGDPWSML
+1 MSAT
-16 VLREVFFG
+16 E
-24 NGRFD
+24 
-29 AMKQRLGAADSVL
+29 K
-42 TKRLAGLVDAGLL
+42 T
-55 ARRPYDDGGRTRQE
+55 RRPR
-69 YVLTAKGEDA
+69 L
-79 LPVLN
+79 
-84 AVVIWAE
+84 
-91 KHLPAPSEQAHMFVI
+91 
-106 HSGCGERT
+106 
-114 SSADTCT
+114 
-121 ACGEP
+121 
-126 LTAANTSWH
+126 
-135 SLSRTADP
+135 
-143 VPLASAGTG
+143 
-152 DPCPERN
+152 
-159 RRMSAPET
+159 
-167 TVTPAP
+167 
-173 VRRRIHPAWTVAAV
+173 HPAWIVAAV

-209 QNEFG
+209 QQEFG

-249 VTAVALVLI
+249 VTATGLVLI

-322 VFLPFIAALAQDP
+322 VFLPFIAMLAQDP

-356 MFLKNSPA
+356 KFLKNSPA
-364 DVGVLPYGATP
+364 DVGALPYGETAP
-375 PAAGPNAGTESSGP
+375 EEGTAEPSADAVESGRSS
-389 EPTGPAAG
+389 
-397 QEAQEP
+397 
-403 RRNAAVRALQV
+403 NAAVRALQV
-414 LKRASKVR
+414 LRRASKVR

-466 VGLFDIVG
+466 VGIFDILG

-484 FNPRILLA
+484 YNPKILLA
-492 VYYQFRGI
+492 MYYQFRGI

-506 LLLSATVQPSM
+506 LLLSASVQPSM

-540 QVFGADGSVVFGWVF
+540 KTFGADGSVVFGWVF

-564 AALAAGAVRDAT
+564 AALGAGAIRDAT
-576 GQYTYAWFAAAAMCT
+576 GQYTYAWFGAAAMCT
-591 IAAVISATIRKDARK
+591 IAAVISATIRKGAPAK
-606 PESVPVPA
+606 EPVPVGVA